1 MKKFDWKY
9 VPIFVIF
16 ALSLAL
22 APVFLAQTQGSLTR
36 ITPVPDGAGYQVDGQ
51 YYTHAS
57 SALWPAG
64 TKHTLWVPNLVQATA
79 FRTQYVFGDWEFSGG
94 SLPNPPTV
102 TADPAITEYR
112 AVLDRKSTRLNSSH
126 LGISY

>member
-16 ALSLAL
+16 ALSVAL
-22 APVFLAQTQGSLTR
+22 APVFRAQTPGSLTR
-36 ITPVPDGAGYQVDGQ
+36 ITPVPDGAGYLVDGQ

-64 TKHTLWVPNLVQATA
+64 TKHTLWVADPVQNSQ
-79 FRTQYVFGDWEFSGG
+79 RTQYVFNGWQWSGG
-94 SLPNPPTV
+94 PLPNPVTV
-102 TADPAITEYR
+102 TASPEITEYR
-112 AVLDRKSTRLNSSH
+112 AVFATNFALVLVF
-126 LGISY
+126 